1 MKTPFYLARS
11 PTTRLL
17 LAIVFMLFWGGI
29 ALVFAL
35 IKVVKDRQKFFNV
48 KRRDFQ
54 PEVLSDPSLGKH
66 NYAQLSVKHKFLFSH
81 FGKVEIMFFCFE
93 LSHMSLISY
102 K

>member
-81 FGKVEIMFFCFE
+81 FGKVEICFFA
-93 LSHMSLISY
+93 LSYRICLISY